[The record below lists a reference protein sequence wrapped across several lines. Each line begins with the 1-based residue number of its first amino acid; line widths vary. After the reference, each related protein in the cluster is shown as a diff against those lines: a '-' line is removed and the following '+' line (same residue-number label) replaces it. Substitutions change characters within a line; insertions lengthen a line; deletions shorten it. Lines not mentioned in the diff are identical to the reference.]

1 MFYYLILNSSPIKK
15 KNQKDKMVFTL
26 IGGSLIYLVLHA
38 FLSFSFKKDFVKYIW
53 FLFLIDVSAVFL
65 SSDFQ
70 GFSSMQI
77 SQNTDKDIYVETNI
91 EETQRNT
98 KFNSQSSNLKQPE
111 NQAEDESENESL
123 SKDKKPN
130 SSSKKTRKKILK
142 KNRDSKI
149 RAKNNSL
156 FKDRNHKAPKKQVK
170 FEDST
175 PITQLNNSQEDTYN
189 QQEAENINLTLE
201 SLENLNLELG
211 YPDEN
216 ENMNVNPNQN
226 RDSYEIPKMPKK
238 KMEDEYSDIGSELDL
253 EKFENA
259 VANS

>member
-38 FLSFSFKKDFVKYIW
+38 FLSFSFKKDIVKYIW
-53 FLFLIDVSAVFL
+53 FLFLIDVSAFFL

-77 SQNTDKDIYVETNI
+77 SQNTEKDIYVEPGV
-91 EETQRNT
+91 EETKRNT
-98 KFNSQSSNLKQPE
+98 KFNSQSSNLNQGE
-111 NQAEDESENESL
+111 NQAEDDMLNESVG
-123 SKDKKPN
+123 KEKK
-130 SSSKKTRKKILK
+130 SSSTSKKSRKKILK
-142 KNRDSKI
+142 KHRDSRNRDKL
-149 RAKNNSL
+149 NSV
-156 FKDRNHKAPKKQVK
+156 HKELNKPKKQVK

-175 PITQLNNSQEDTYN
+175 PITQLNTSQEDTYN

-201 SLENLNLELG
+201 SLENLNLELS

-216 ENMNVNPNQN
+216 DNINVNPN
-226 RDSYEIPKMPKK
+226 RDSYEIPKIPKK

>member
-38 FLSFSFKKDFVKYIW
+38 FLSFSFKKDIVKYIW
-53 FLFLIDVSAVFL
+53 FLFLIDLSAVFL

-77 SQNTDKDIYVETNI
+77 SQNTEKDIYVEPNI
-91 EETQRNT
+91 EETKRNT
-98 KFNSQSSNLKQPE
+98 KFNSQSSNLNQPK
-111 NQAEDESENESL
+111 NQNEDENESIG
-123 SKDKKPN
+123 KEKK
-130 SSSKKTRKKILK
+130 SSSISKKSRKKILK
-142 KNRDSKI
+142 KHRDSRNRDKL
-149 RAKNNSL
+149 NSV
-156 FKDRNHKAPKKQVK
+156 HKELNKPKKQVK

-201 SLENLNLELG
+201 SLENLNLELS

-216 ENMNVNPNQN
+216 ENENMIVNPNQN
-226 RDSYEIPKMPKK
+226 RDSYEIPKIPKK
-238 KMEDEYSDIGSELDL
+238 KMEDDYSDIGSELDL